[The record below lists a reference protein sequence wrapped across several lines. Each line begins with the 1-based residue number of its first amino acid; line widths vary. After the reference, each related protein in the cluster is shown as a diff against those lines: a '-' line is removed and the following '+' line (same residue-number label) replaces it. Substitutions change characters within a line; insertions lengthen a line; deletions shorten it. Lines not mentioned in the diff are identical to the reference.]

1 MAVAGVV
8 AGMVLLS
15 TAMATG
21 TRPTGL
27 CTATTGLTGATGIGI
42 TKQML
47 GICTLAALLMALR
60 LSVSN
65 ATANY
70 AFLGRP

>member
-1 MAVAGVV
+1 
-8 AGMVLLS
+8 
-15 TAMATG
+15 
-21 TRPTGL
+21 
-27 CTATTGLTGATGIGI
+27 
-42 TKQML
+42 ML